1 MSVTPLRV
9 LLVEDSDSDEA
20 LIHLHLSRGGFDPQ
34 VTRVETG
41 DDFKRALEQ
50 GTFDI
55 IIADYNLPSFSG
67 FEALAIFHRTHR
79 DIPFLLVSG
88 TVGEDVA
95 VEAMRNGAQ
104 DYLLKDHLTRL
115 APAVLREL
123 REARQRAERR
133 AAEAALRDSELR
145 YRTLVENS
153 NDLVCEI
160 DTHGIIHYVSPNHLS
175 IIGFSQAELIGTSIF
190 DRIHPEDQEAVRD
203 ILTSRGAAPV
213 IYRHCHKDEHWRW
226 FESSGRGFITA
237 DGREHGV
244 VITRDITTT
253 IKAEEVRKNLE
264 AQLRQAQKME
274 AIGTLAGGIAHDFN
288 NILTGILGNIELAEL
303 EIPQQHPARN
313 FLRGALKASNRA
325 RDLVAQILLF
335 SRRRDQQ
342 RVVCAL
348 DRVVKEAL
356 SLLRAS
362 LPSTIEFHVD
372 IALKCPRV
380 LCDTTQ
386 IHQVVM
392 NLGTNAA
399 HAMRETGG
407 VFTVT
412 LGPAEADPVL
422 AAAHPQLA
430 SGRAVCLTMRD
441 TGCGMDAPTRE
452 RIFEPFF
459 TTKPSG
465 EGTGLGLAVVHG
477 IMQSHDGA
485 IVAESEPGVGTEFRL
500 YFPAIETDETDTSRS
515 PFQIPRGRG
524 ERILLIDDEAS
535 IAQIG
540 QRMLEKLGYH
550 ATALASSTSALEL
563 FTATPDAFDVII
575 TDLTM
580 PEITGVDLARRILS
594 IDPDKAVIL
603 STGFMRS
610 LDIDRARNLGV
621 KHFIEKPFTLHSL
634 ATQLREALHPVS
646 R

>member
-1 MSVTPLRV
+1 MSATPLKL
-9 LLVEDSDSDEA
+9 LLVEDSDTDEA
-20 LIHLHLSRGGFDPQ
+20 LVLLYLSRGGFEPA

-41 DDFKRALEQ
+41 ADFEEALKR
-50 GTFDI
+50 GGWDI
-55 IIADYNLPSFSG
+55 IIADYNLPAFSG
-67 FEALAIFHRTHR
+67 FDALEIFHRSGM

-88 TVGEDVA
+88 TVGEEVA
-95 VEAMRNGAQ
+95 VQAMRSGAQ

-115 APAVLREL
+115 APAVMREL

-133 AAEAALRDSELR
+133 VAEAALKDSELR

-153 NDLVCEI
+153 NDLVTEI
-160 DTHGIIHYVSPNHLS
+160 DIHGRVHYVSPNHLA
-175 IIGFSQAELIGTSIF
+175 ITGYAPGELLGTSVF
-190 DRIHPEDQEAVRD
+190 ERIHPEDQALVQQNFQ
-203 ILTSRGAAPV
+203 SPNSGPV
-213 IYRHCHKDEHWRW
+213 LYRYRHKDSAWRW
-226 FESSGRGFITA
+226 FESSGRAFITA

-244 VITRDITTT
+244 IITRDITAS
-253 IKAEEVRKNLE
+253 IEAENTRKSLE

-288 NILTGILGNIELAEL
+288 NILTGILGNMELAGLEL
-303 EIPQQHPARN
+303 TPGHPSRA
-313 FLRGALKASNRA
+313 FLRDALKASNRA

-342 RVVCAL
+342 RTVNSL
-348 DRVVKEAL
+348 DRVLKEAL
-356 SLLRAS
+356 GLLRAS
-362 LPSTIEFHVD
+362 LPATIEFRTD
-372 IALKCPRV
+372 IAPNCPRV
-380 LCDTTQ
+380 LCDATQ
-386 IHQVVM
+386 IHQIVM

-399 HAMRETGG
+399 HAMRERGG

-412 LGPAEADPVL
+412 LGLCNVEPAL

-430 SGRAVCLTMRD
+430 AGRAVRLSMRD

-459 TTKPSG
+459 TTKPAG

-477 IMQSHDGA
+477 IMQNHDGA
-485 IVAESEPGVGTEFRL
+485 VTVESQPGLGTEFHL
-500 YFPAIETDETDTSRS
+500 YFPAVETGEAEASNV
-515 PFQIPRGRG
+515 PIQPPRGNG

-540 QRMLEKLGYH
+540 ERMLHKLGYQ
-550 ATALASSTSALEL
+550 ATALTSSAQALALYEKAPHS
-563 FTATPDAFDVII
+563 FDAII

-580 PEITGVDLARRILS
+580 PEITGTQLAGRVFATRPKL
-594 IDPDKAVIL
+594 PVIL

-621 KHFIEKPFTLHSL
+621 KHFIEKPFTIHSL
-634 ATQLREALHPVS
+634 AQQLRDALHTDA
-646 R
+646 

>member
-1 MSVTPLRV
+1 MSLTPLRV

-20 LIHLHLSRGGFDPQ
+20 LIILHLSRGGFDPQ

-41 DDFKRALEQ
+41 DDFEQALQ
-50 GTFDI
+50 KGTFDI

-67 FEALAIFHRTHR
+67 FEALSIFRRTHH

-123 REARQRAERR
+123 REARQRADRR
-133 AAEAALRDSELR
+133 AAEAALKDSELR

-160 DTHGIIHYVSPNHLS
+160 DSQGIIHYVSPNHLTIS
-175 IIGFSQAELIGTSIF
+175 GFSQEELLGTCIF
-190 DRIHPEDQEAVRD
+190 DRIHPDDQNTVRE
-203 ILTSRGAAPV
+203 ILTSRSPNAV
-213 IYRHCHKDEHWRW
+213 VYRHIHKDDGWRW

-244 VITRDITTT
+244 VITRDITAS
-253 IKAEEVRKNLE
+253 IEADNVRKNLE

-288 NILTGILGNIELAEL
+288 NILTGILGNIELAQL
-303 EIPQQHPARN
+303 EIPDQHPARN

-342 RVVCAL
+342 RSVCAL

-362 LPSTIEFHVD
+362 LPSTIEFRID

-386 IHQVVM
+386 IHQVIM

-399 HAMRETGG
+399 HAMRESGG

-485 IVAESEPGVGTEFRL
+485 ITVESEPGKGTEFRL
-500 YFPAIETDETDTSRS
+500 YFPAIETDDADASRS
-515 PFQIPRGRG
+515 PFQIPLGRG
-524 ERILLIDDEAS
+524 ERVLLIDDEAS

-540 QRMLEKLGYH
+540 QRMLEKLGYR
-550 ATALASSTSALEL
+550 ATSLTSSTEGITL
-563 FTATPDAFDVII
+563 FNATPEAFDVVI

-580 PEITGVDLARRILS
+580 PEITGVELARRILAR
-594 IDPDKAVIL
+594 DPHKPLIL

-646 R
+646 A